1 MLHNRHHITTQ
12 HNTHHIRKTVQRSES
27 PALTDHF
34 HTDLILVIEP
44 ATQALDSSGG
54 KYDRYI
60 LKAGINT
67 GKMINNDKNDQ

>member
-60 LKAGINT
+60 LKTGNT

>member
-44 ATQALDSSGG
+44 ATQALEENMINI
-54 KYDRYI
+54 YI
-60 LKAGINT
+60 LKAGNT
-67 GKMINNDKNDQ
+67 GKMFNNDKNDQ

>member
-44 ATQALDSSGG
+44 ATQALEENMINT
-54 KYDRYI
+54 YI
-60 LKAGINT
+60 LKAGNT
-67 GKMINNDKNDQ
+67 GKMFNNDKNDQ